1 MGIIE
6 EIPRLSPVMVSRKN
20 QVLAFIRAYWRTHD
34 SGPSISEICAA
45 VNCPRSRAQAAI
57 RKLEMDGLV
66 HRLPGVARSVRPA
79 ETHEHALQL
88 LKAQGWTVN
97 AGRLELVHPMPP
109 LVDLDEDGR
118 LVIRSGTNACLPAG
132 IARAHGAEQDGDE
145 QHADGDGRGDFGGA

>member
-6 EIPRLSPVMVSRKN
+6 QIPRLSPAMASRKN
-20 QVLAFIRAYWRTHD
+20 QVLAFIRLYWRTHS

-57 RKLEMDGLV
+57 RKLEMEGLV
-66 HRLPGVARSVRPA
+66 FRVPGVARSVRPA
-79 ETHEHALQL
+79 ETHEHALRL
-88 LKAQGWTVN
+88 LQAHGWSVN

-118 LVIRSGTNACLPAG
+118 LVIHGGTNACLPAHV
-132 IARAHGAEQDGDE
+132 ARAHGASHDGGE
-145 QHADGDGRGDFGGA
+145 RHDGDGRSGTGK